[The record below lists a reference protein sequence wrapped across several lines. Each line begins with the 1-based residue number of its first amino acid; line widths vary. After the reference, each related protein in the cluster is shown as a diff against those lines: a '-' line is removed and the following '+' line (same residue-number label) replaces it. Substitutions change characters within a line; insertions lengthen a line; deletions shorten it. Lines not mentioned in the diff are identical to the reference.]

1 MHTTY
6 DAPSW
11 PHLSVRFTGLECFHI
26 VVQPSPRPSPNF
38 VSREVRFFFV
48 FLFFFLVC
56 TIWWWKASQC
66 FSSLFF
72 FYWEGAACGQV
83 LWTLGVSALQSS
95 AWSELPEAPD
105 SSLRGA
111 PHPQPWYWPALL
123 PPLAQLAHLC
133 STCLFS
139 AYYLQFSLPCL
150 WAVLQGCPFLPHPP

>member
-1 MHTTY
+1 MTTFKC
-6 DAPSW
+6 ALHW
-11 PHLSVRFTGLECFHI
+11 PWVLSHCCAAVTASISELCQQR
-26 VVQPSPRPSPNF
+26 SA
-38 VSREVRFFFV
+38 FFFV

-56 TIWWWKASQC
+56 TIWCWKASQC